1 MKFKN
6 DVEIQNSDLTISNTG
21 SAHLI
26 LNGDSNNV
34 GDAGQE
40 DAIIDFLG
48 DAGDY
53 GYRLNSENYSQ
64 KSAFNIQENRNGT
77 YTSRL
82 YIDKELYLRNI

>member
-53 GYRLNSENYSQ
+53 GYRLNSENYLT
-64 KSAFNIQENRNGT
+64 NLN
-77 YTSRL
+77 
-82 YIDKELYLRNI
+82 